1 MALVPVVRRLSGA
14 AAAGW
19 AILAPCGGWAMRILI
34 HDYAGHPFQVQLSR
48 ALAAR
53 GHAVLHLSAAYNP
66 TPKGALA
73 PRDDDAPGF
82 AVEGLTI
89 GETYVR
95 YSFVTRWRQE
105 RAYGR
110 VLARRIAAWAP
121 DVALFC
127 NTPLDTLGI
136 AQAACRR
143 AGARF
148 VFWVQDLSGIAAER
162 ILCARLPVIG
172 EVIGRYHIALERR
185 IARHSDA
192 LVLITVDFVPLME
205 RWGIAKDRLAVIEN
219 WSPLDAIHPAPRDNA
234 WAREHGLAGRL
245 VILYTGMMGLKHNPS
260 LGRDLAVHMKSWPE
274 VAVVVVSE
282 GLGADWLA
290 GHKTEAGLDNLI
302 LLGFQPFEPMSE
314 VLASADVLLAIL
326 EADAGVFSVPSKV
339 LGYLCA
345 GRAILASVPPENL
358 AARILVRHEA
368 GLTVDADDAAGLAV
382 AADRLIA
389 EPGLRE
395 RLGQNGLEY
404 AKRTFDIDAITTR
417 FEAVI
422 ARAAGI

>member
-1 MALVPVVRRLSGA
+1 
-14 AAAGW
+14 
-19 AILAPCGGWAMRILI
+19 MRILI

-53 GHAVLHLSAAYNP
+53 GHTVLHLYAAYNP

-73 PRDDDAPGF
+73 PSDDDPEGF

-121 DVALFC
+121 EVAFFC
-127 NTPLDTLGI
+127 NTPLDTLAI
-136 AQAACRR
+136 AQGACRR

-148 VFWVQDLSGIAAER
+148 VFWLQDLSGIAAQR
-162 ILCARLPVIG
+162 ILRARLPVIG
-172 EVIGRYHIALERR
+172 ALIGRYHIALERR
-185 IARHSDA
+185 IARRSDPI
-192 LVLITVDFVPLME
+192 VLITADFEPLMR
-205 RWGIAKDRLAVIEN
+205 RWGIAGDRLAVIEN

-234 WAREHGLAGRL
+234 WSREHGLDDRL

-260 LGRDLAVHMKSWPE
+260 LVGDLATHLKARPE
-274 VAVVVVSE
+274 VAIVVVSE

-290 GHKTEAGLDNLI
+290 AYKAREGLETLH
-302 LLGFQPFEPMSE
+302 LLAFQRMSE
-314 VLASADVLLAIL
+314 VLGSADVLLAIL
-326 EADAGVFSVPSKV
+326 EADAGVYSVPSKV

-358 AARILVRHEA
+358 AARILNGHEA
-368 GLTVDADDAAGLAV
+368 GLTVDADDAPGLAA
-382 AADRLIA
+382 AADRLIGA
-389 EPGLRE
+389 PALRE

-422 ARAAGI
+422 ARAAKGGEP

>member
-1 MALVPVVRRLSGA
+1 
-14 AAAGW
+14 
-19 AILAPCGGWAMRILI
+19 MRILI

-53 GHAVLHLSAAYNP
+53 GHEVLHLYAAYNP
-66 TPKGALA
+66 TPKGALE
-73 PRDDDAPGF
+73 PRGDDPEGF
-82 AVEGLTI
+82 SVEGLTI
-89 GETYVR
+89 GEGYVR

-110 VLARRIAAWAP
+110 LLARRIAAWRPELAF
-121 DVALFC
+121 FC
-127 NTPLDTLGI
+127 NTPLDTLSI
-136 AQAACRR
+136 AQAACRKI
-143 AGARF
+143 GARF

-162 ILCARLPVIG
+162 ILRARLPVIG
-172 EVIGRYHIALERR
+172 ELIGQYYIALERR
-185 IARHSDA
+185 IARRSDA
-192 LVLITVDFVPLME
+192 LVLITADFEPLME
-205 RWGIAKDRLAVIEN
+205 RWGIARDRLTVIEN

-234 WAREHGLAGRL
+234 WAREHGLTDRL

-260 LGRDLAVHMKSWPE
+260 LVRDLAAHMKARPE

-282 GLGADWLA
+282 GMGADWLA
-290 GHKTEAGLDNLI
+290 GHKAQEGLDNLI
-302 LLGFQPFEPMSE
+302 LLGFQPFERMSE

-358 AARILVRHEA
+358 AARILDHHEA
-368 GLTVDADDAAGLAV
+368 GLTVDADDALGLA
-382 AADRLIA
+382 AAAERLMGDP
-389 EPGLRE
+389 ELRE
-395 RLGQNGLEY
+395 RLGQNGREY

-422 ARAAGI
+422 ARVMDS

>member
-1 MALVPVVRRLSGA
+1 
-14 AAAGW
+14 
-19 AILAPCGGWAMRILI
+19 MRILI

-53 GHAVLHLSAAYNP
+53 GHEVLHLYAAYNP
-66 TPKGALA
+66 TPKGALE
-73 PRDDDAPGF
+73 PRGDDPQGF

-89 GETYVR
+89 GEGYVR

-110 VLARRIAAWAP
+110 LLARRIAAWRPELAF
-121 DVALFC
+121 FC
-127 NTPLDTLGI
+127 NTPLDTLSI
-136 AQAACRR
+136 AQAACRKL
-143 AGARF
+143 GARF

-162 ILCARLPVIG
+162 ILRARLPVVGELIG
-172 EVIGRYHIALERR
+172 QYYIALERR
-185 IARHSDA
+185 IARRSDA
-192 LVLITVDFVPLME
+192 LVLITGDFEPLMA
-205 RWGIAKDRLAVIEN
+205 RWGIARDRLTVIEN

-234 WAREHGLAGRL
+234 WAREHGLTDRL

-260 LGRDLAVHMKSWPE
+260 LVRDLALHMKDRPE
-274 VAVVVVSE
+274 VAVVVSE
-282 GLGADWLA
+282 GMGADWLA
-290 GHKTEAGLDNLI
+290 GHKAEEGLDNLI
-302 LLGFQPFEPMSE
+302 LLGFQPFERMSE

-358 AARILVRHEA
+358 AARILNRHEA
-368 GLTVDADDAAGLAV
+368 GLTVDADDALGLA
-382 AADRLIA
+382 AAAERLME
-389 EPGLRE
+389 EPDLRE

-422 ARAAGI
+422 ARVMDS